1 MIATEHGLELSLVT
15 TERERRG
22 VPAVEP
28 KAFELA
34 WRSAEWECYMRHS
47 LLPHYMQRRFILKLL
62 KAGWSIEEV
71 AVSLQLRPL
80 VVTTLV
86 DAAERLES
94 ARQNRSSAAR
104 ERRTK
109 VAQELA
115 KVVLHDVG
123 PMDHLEL
130 AQWIWPLSLYI
141 TVTESLQ
148 LLRRLERAGEIEY
161 ELGQWRFVGRC
172 AWKSCNRPVRGRSK
186 YCSRN
191 CSNKNARSRYLARK
205 KGR

>member
-1 MIATEHGLELSLVT
+1 MPV
-15 TERERRG
+15 
-22 VPAVEP
+22 VEP

-62 KAGWSIEEV
+62 KAGWNIEEV
-71 AVSLQLRPL
+71 AVSLGLNEL

-86 DAAERLES
+86 NAAERLKS
-94 ARQNRSSAAR
+94 ARQNRSSTAGAK
-104 ERRTK
+104 RTG
-109 VAQELA
+109 VAQKLA

-141 TVTESLQ
+141 AVTDSLR

-161 ELGQWRFVGRC
+161 ELGQWRLAGRC
-172 AWKSCNRPVRGRSK
+172 AWKSCKRQALGRSK

-191 CSNKNARSRYLARK
+191 CSNKNARSRYLARWK
-205 KGR
+205 